1 MKGGGGELQKRVN
14 PHKLPF
20 YNVQDYSINK
30 EIHDLILK
38 WFCFLLLILTFKTSV
53 QVVKSHIILDF

>member
-14 PHKLPF
+14 PQKLPF

-30 EIHDLILK
+30 DIHDLILK
-38 WFCFLLLILTFKTSV
+38 WFCFLLLILTFRW
-53 QVVKSHIILDF
+53 